1 MVGARSVSFGG
12 APKPVPDPRGPKALY
27 FLVGAALGYVLHESI
42 ENAKGAQEVKDQVL
56 SLRPVDYDAV
66 RKDIATILSK
76 EGYDDGSYG
85 PVLVRLAW
93 HASGTYDKDT
103 NTGGS
108 NGATMR
114 FCPES
119 RHGANAGLGVARSL
133 LDPIKSKHP
142 NISYA
147 DLWTLAGVVA
157 IEEAHGPTIPW
168 TPGRVDFPDGT
179 HCPPDGRLPDASQG
193 ADHIRAVFGR
203 MGFDD
208 REMVA
213 LIGAHALGRC
223 HTDRSGFSGP
233 WTKSPTMFS
242 NDFFNELLNQKWT
255 KKAWDGPLQYQ
266 DESGELMM
274 LPTDIALLEDP
285 NFRKWVEIYAADEQ
299 RFFDDFASAFSKL
312 LDFSR
317 PQ

>member
-1 MVGARSVSFGG
+1 MTIHRFATEEEEAAKQEGG
-12 APKPVPDPRGPKALY
+12 A
-27 FLVGAALGYVLHESI
+27 AATTTT
-42 ENAKGAQEVKDQVL
+42 
-56 SLRPVDYDAV
+56 VDYNAV
-66 RKDIATILSK
+66 RKDIAAILENEK
-76 EGYDDGSYG
+76 YDDGSYA

-93 HASGTYDKDT
+93 HAAGTYDKET
-103 NTGGS
+103 GTGGS

-119 RHGANAGLGVARSL
+119 RHGANAGLAVARGL
-133 LDPIKSKHP
+133 LEPIKAKYP
-142 NISYA
+142 NLSYA

-157 IEEAHGPTIPW
+157 IEEAHGPSIPW
-168 TPGRVDFPDGT
+168 KPGRVDFADGSR
-179 HCPPDGRLPDASQG
+179 CPPEGRLPDASKG
-193 ADHIRAVFGR
+193 AEHIRAVFGR

-255 KKAWDGPLQYQ
+255 KKEWDGPLQYQ
-266 DESGELMM
+266 DPSGELMM
-274 LPTDIALLEDP
+274 LPTDLALIEDP
-285 NFRKWVEIYAADEQ
+285 NFRQWVELYAADEQ
-299 RFFDDFASAFSKL
+299 RFFDEFASAYSKL